1 METQWSVGGCLEIR
15 QRGGGRSLS
24 GSFLYG
30 RTATVRDRG
39 RVRKETFRL
48 GAFSWQIRAF
58 AETLKDLNAALAE
71 VGDEALEATRDSELS
86 LEQRR
91 ANEPERISELRQE
104 LERRN
109 IHILSGHSFGRPLGS
124 LLTGNARV
132 TDDDDAVR
140 FEVDLPDEA
149 RQPSWMRDAV
159 LAVEAGL
166 SVGVSPGFSV
176 PPADVIP
183 NAEELVPEPGNPGVS
198 IRAINAAVLYE
209 LSIVTRPSYGDTEV
223 DLRADELLAADPIL
237 REIKPGVGTLWL

>member
-1 METQWSVGGCLEIR
+1 METLWFADGELEIR
-15 QRGGGRSLS
+15 RGGGGRSLS
-24 GSFLYG
+24 GSFPYG

-39 RVRKETFRL
+39 RVRKEVFRL

-58 AETLKDLNAALAE
+58 AETLKDLNAVLAE
-71 VGDEALEATRDSELS
+71 AGDEALEATRDDELS
-86 LEQRR
+86 LEQRP

-109 IHILSGHSFGRPLGS
+109 IHILSGHSFDRPLGS

-132 TDDDDAVR
+132 TDGDDAVR

-176 PPADVIP
+176 PPANVIP
-183 NAEELVPEPGNPGVS
+183 NAEELIPEPGNPGVS
-198 IRAINAAVLYE
+198 IRSINAAVLYE
-209 LSIVTRPSYGDTEV
+209 LSIVTRPAYGATEV
-223 DLRADELLAADPIL
+223 DLRADELLSGDSIPHDT
-237 REIKPGVGTLWL
+237 KPGVGTLWL